1 MKITELTA
9 INLENAKTGDIIVT
23 PNKDEY
29 KIEKVFGGVWL
40 YKNGDIVYR
49 DYQDNYVW
57 AAEENTFAS
66 RLHFMYEK
74 LAQWANR
81 NFQWR

>member
-9 INLENAKTGDIIVT
+9 ENLENAKTGDIIVT

-29 KIEKVFGGVWL
+29 KIEQVYYGVWL
-40 YKNGDIVYR
+40 YKNGEIVYR
-49 DYQDNYVW
+49 DYADNYVW
-57 AAEENTFAS
+57 SVKENTDTA
-66 RLHFMYEK
+66 RLHYMYEK

-81 NFQWR
+81 NW

>member
-9 INLENAKTGDIIVT
+9 ENLENAKTGDIIVT

-29 KIEKVFGGVWL
+29 KIEQVYNGVWL
-40 YKNGDIVYR
+40 YKNGEIVYR
-49 DYQDNYVW
+49 DYADNYVW
-57 AAEENTFAS
+57 AVNENTNTA

-81 NFQWR
+81 NFNW